1 VAKRK
6 LNVSEVVRNYLR
18 EHGNEGPKA
27 VAEAV
32 SQQIGKKISATYV
45 SNIKSMAKKRGGSTK
60 RGRKPG
66 VKKRQLASK
75 LPGNGSVDLITLEAV
90 KEIVRRVGSENAK
103 RLIDIL
109 A

>member
-6 LNVSEVVRNYLR
+6 VNVSQAVRDYMK
-18 EHGNEGPKA
+18 EHSDEGPMA
-27 VAEAV
+27 AAGAV
-32 SQQIGKKISATYV
+32 SKQVGKKVTPTYV
-45 SNIKSMAKKRGGSTK
+45 SNIKSLSKKGSGRK

-66 VKKRQLASK
+66 MKKQLA
-75 LPGNGSVDLITLEAV
+75 GGVAANGSVDLITLEAV
-90 KEIVRRVGSENAK
+90 KVIVRRVGAENAK

>member
-6 LNVSEVVRNYLR
+6 VNVSEAVRNYIQD
-18 EHGNEGPKA
+18 HGDEGPSA

-32 SQQIGKKISATYV
+32 SKQIGKKVTPTYV
-45 SNIKSMAKKRGGSTK
+45 SNIKSLGKKSGGKK
-60 RGRKPG
+60 RGRKAG
-66 VKKRQLASK
+66 KKQLAS
-75 LPGNGSVDLITLEAV
+75 GIAANGSVDLLTLEAIKVIV
-90 KEIVRRVGSENAK
+90 KQVGVENAK

>member
-1 VAKRK
+1 MAKRK
-6 LNVSEVVRNYLR
+6 VNVSEAVRNYMK
-18 EHGNEGPKA
+18 EHGDEGPMA

-32 SQQIGKKISATYV
+32 SKQVGKKISPTYV
-45 SNIKSMAKKRGGSTK
+45 SNIKSMMKKKGSGKK

-66 VKKRQLASK
+66 MKRQLAS
-75 LPGNGSVDLITLEAV
+75 GVAANGSVDLITLEAV
-90 KEIVRRVGSENAK
+90 KEIVRRVGAENAK

>member
-1 VAKRK
+1 MAKRK
-6 LNVSEVVRNYLR
+6 VNVSEAVRNYIK
-18 EHGNEGPKA
+18 EHGDEGPMA

-32 SQQIGKKISATYV
+32 SIQVGKKISPTYV
-45 SNIKSMAKKRGGSTK
+45 SNIKSMMKKKGGGKK

-66 VKKRQLASK
+66 MRKQLTRGVAA
-75 LPGNGSVDLITLEAV
+75 NGSVDLITLEAV
-90 KEIVRRVGSENAK
+90 KEIVRRVGAKNAK